1 VGTVGPGYHI
11 TLKTKSGKL
20 VKTLRRGTYR
30 FVIHDKA
37 TIHAFSMDGPH
48 GFDHDFT
55 KIPFVGTKTSTI
67 KLRAGKYKYYCP
79 NHESIMFAQSSSPT
93 RDALDS
99 GGRAGRTPEPR
110 ARDWAWRFLQL
121 SLGGRRE
128 LGRRS
133 LDPVSGRSSKPA

>member
-1 VGTVGPGYHI
+1 MFRPALAGVTAIGLALAIAGAAFSRTDSTPTLVGTTGPGYHI

-20 VKTLRRGTYR
+20 VKTLSRGTYR

-67 KLRAGKYKYYCP
+67 KLKAGKYKYYCP
-79 NHESIMFAQSSSPT
+79 NHESIMFGHFT
-93 RDALDS
+93 
-99 GGRAGRTPEPR
+99 
-110 ARDWAWRFLQL
+110 
-121 SLGGRRE
+121 
-128 LGRRS
+128 
-133 LDPVSGRSSKPA
+133 VK